1 MDREQNAFY
10 RFMES
15 VFYVLDTPVEYF
27 REKIVKPNQKKY
39 PWYHQNFRRVPT
51 IDECY
56 EQDVVCFQEAQSQFE
71 RDKMVD
77 SQIISILRQR
87 YEDCAWYYGED
98 KDDYCMD
105 LYKIAEDA
113 SAAWFAKYGDLGA
126 PGNVITAFMK
136 QKHRMIWERRHGPI
150 GSGITNKKYDV

>member
-1 MDREQNAFY
+1 MDKEQNTFY
-10 RFMES
+10 QFMQS
-15 VFYVLDTPVEYF
+15 VLYVLDTPVEYF

-77 SQIISILRQR
+77 QEIISILRQR
-87 YEDCAWYYGED
+87 YEDCAWYYEED
-98 KDDYCMD
+98 KNDYCMD
-105 LYKIAEDA
+105 LYKIVEDA

-126 PGNVITAFMK
+126 AGNVIAAFMK
-136 QKHRMIWERRHGPI
+136 QKHRMIWERRHGPV
-150 GSGITNKKYDV
+150 GSGITNKKYDI